1 MSAYVGSWK
10 NLKDLKDL
18 GGRRICVSEVP
29 LHLAQNDSCAPRPL
43 QWAFVGPYSGPWGG
57 LLVTITPVQG
67 YLADKKTPPS

>member
-1 MSAYVGSWK
+1 MG
-10 NLKDLKDL
+10 
-18 GGRRICVSEVP
+18 EVP